1 MHTSLSSILKI
12 NTCIYIYIHIYI
24 YTYIYIYVYIYIHIY
39 IYIKYNLHMYV
50 VEYTQL
56 YKQATAVQPG
66 VKKLC

>member
-1 MHTSLSSILKI
+1 MYT
-12 NTCIYIYIHIYI
+12 YIYIHIYI
-24 YTYIYIYVYIYIHIY
+24 YIYIY

>member
-12 NTCIYIYIHIYI
+12 NTCIYIHIYIHIYI
-24 YTYIYIYVYIYIHIY
+24 YTY